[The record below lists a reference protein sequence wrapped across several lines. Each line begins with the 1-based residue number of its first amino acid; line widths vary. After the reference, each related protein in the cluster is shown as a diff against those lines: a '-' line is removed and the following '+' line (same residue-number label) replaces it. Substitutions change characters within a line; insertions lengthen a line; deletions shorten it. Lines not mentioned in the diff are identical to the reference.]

1 MNPQDPMNPSDTA
14 DAPLV
19 LDADL
24 LAELDLGHAADTV
37 QPEVAAR
44 IKRRLFQRIA
54 QSDGHIVAIQADSK
68 TWKPFLPGVSIKVLH
83 KHADMMSYLL
93 RMEPGSSIP
102 AHRHPHEEEC
112 VVLEGSIHIGEVA
125 LSAGGF
131 LLVHEGVLH
140 AELVAEDEG
149 ATLYLRGARP
159 SAEHVV

>member
-1 MNPQDPMNPSDTA
+1 MNPPDPMNPSDTA
-14 DAPLV
+14 DTPV
-19 LDADL
+19 RLDADL
-24 LAELDLGHAADTV
+24 LAELDLAHAADTV

-54 QSDGHIVAIQADSK
+54 QTGGHIVAIPSDSP

-83 KHADMMSYLL
+83 KHAGMMSYLL
-93 RMEPGSSIP
+93 RMEPGSTLP

-112 VVLEGSIHIGEVA
+112 VVLEGSIHLGELR
-125 LSAGGF
+125 LSAGGY
-131 LLVHEGVLH
+131 LLVHEGALH
-140 AELVAEDEG
+140 GELVAEDEG